1 MSCYLVKKEV
11 PGNKH
16 TKGGLRHVTK
26 ATQISHVHIKPT
38 QLLRVMRDIFLR
50 IETYHRQRG
59 MRSVFKSTNVFY
71 FPHFSG

>member
-1 MSCYLVKKEV
+1 MSCYPVKKEV

-59 MRSVFKSTNVFY
+59 MRSVFKSTNLLFLL
-71 FPHFSG
+71 HLNG